1 MATFPALTPNSRSF
15 SLGVFPGDRFEGTS
29 GVGVSFLFSST
40 DLVQQSLTLEYVSL
54 TEAQHKLIT
63 DHFVGQEGGVIPF
76 DLPSA
81 VWSGYLTV
89 PVSSS
94 DYQWRY
100 AEALEINAGG
110 VTGRFN
116 VTVELIA
123 VPV

>member
-1 MATFPALTPNSRSF
+1 MATFPALTPNSRSV
-15 SLGVFPGDRFEGTS
+15 SLGNFPGERFEGVS
-29 GVGVSFLFSST
+29 GVGVNFLFSNT
-40 DLVQQSLTLEYVSL
+40 DLVNQSLVLEYVSI
-54 TEAQHKLIT
+54 TEAQQKLIT
-63 DHFVGQEGGVIPF
+63 DHFLGQEGSVIPF

-81 VWSGYLTV
+81 VWSGYSTV

-116 VTVELIA
+116 VTVALTA
-123 VPV
+123 VPI